1 MKRGFLILILA
12 LVILPSVHATI
23 FIEKSLKDRYNL
35 GEEVSL
41 SGYVMRNTDFDGL
54 MSVEFLCDNATFQLP
69 FTALTLESGERK
81 NFPQDFKTPK
91 IIIPVS
97 LTGRCSI
104 RAALHEG
111 GLLESITSE
120 SFLITKELEGD
131 FVIDNTK
138 IQLGRTFSLTGN
150 AYRLDGDGIDGVGEV
165 YFSGNGSRFLMDAV
179 GIRDG
184 IFKYDY
190 EYRAIPQGN
199 YEIDLLVRDTFG
211 NQKLFEKLTTI
222 TLVNELNL
230 VVTIDEKN
238 VNPGSK
244 IRLNGDVKTVLQE
257 NVNDA
262 NVEIEIDDKKF
273 ITNVKDGGFNYEI
286 MLSDKIKS
294 GKHLMRVTV
303 QDEFGNK
310 GKNEIGI
317 NVNQIPTSLV
327 LKVNNNTINPGS
339 VLTVE
344 AILYDQAGDVLTDV
358 VSIEIKDDEDK
369 LIFYD
374 SISTSEETLLEIDP
388 YAKPGKYQ
396 VNAEVQ
402 GLTQESTFIVSEV
415 VKLDITLLNQSLLM
429 QNTGN
434 VEFKK
439 PIIIDLNKGFYEIT
453 KRFSL
458 KLKDNFTI
466 LLNEEFPAGQYLLR
480 VRYDDQV
487 VEFKDVIIY
496 GKKALSLNILYYI
509 LAWIE
514 VALLILLCYKTRR
527 FKRMNKEIKFKD
539 IRSAKDSRKKIEET
553 KKKRPRDWFKGDEKS
568 DVSDFKERILKE
580 IKETQEKGRDMTKSK
595 KGSYYSEEEDKED
608 KSPFKMFD

>member
-1 MKRGFLILILA
+1 
-12 LVILPSVHATI
+12 
-23 FIEKSLKDRYNL
+23 
-35 GEEVSL
+35 
-41 SGYVMRNTDFDGL
+41 
-54 MSVEFLCDNATFQLP
+54 
-69 FTALTLESGERK
+69 
-81 NFPQDFKTPK
+81 
-91 IIIPVS
+91 
-97 LTGRCSI
+97 
-104 RAALHEG
+104 
-111 GLLESITSE
+111 
-120 SFLITKELEGD
+120 
-131 FVIDNTK
+131 
-138 IQLGRTFSLTGN
+138 
-150 AYRLDGDGIDGVGEV
+150 
-165 YFSGNGSRFLMDAV
+165 MDAV

-273 ITNVKDGGFNYEI
+273 ITNVKDGEFNYEI
-286 MLSDKIKS
+286 TLSDKIKS
-294 GKHLMRVTV
+294 GKHLMIVTV

-310 GKNEIGI
+310 GKNEISI
-317 NVNQIPTSLV
+317 YVNQIPTSLV
-327 LKVNNNTINPGS
+327 LKVNNNTISPGS

-344 AILYDQAGDVLTDV
+344 AILYDQAGDVLTDL

-374 SISTSEETLLEIDP
+374 SISTSEETLLAIDQ

-514 VALLILLCYKTRR
+514 VALLALLCYKTRR

-539 IRSAKDSRKKIEET
+539 FRSAKDSRKKIEET